1 MRAGRNFL
9 QRAVML
15 NTMKSA
21 SKHNTARRVSG
32 FTLIELMVALVI
44 GSIVI
49 GAVMALVLSMMRANR
64 DTIAATKLTQELR
77 SIAQVVSSDLRRAGA
92 AEDPF
97 LLSGTGSVADFSM
110 TTPAVGATTTTAVYR
125 YAGLGAAR
133 TVALSNGQ
141 VTINGAAITSD
152 VVRVTA
158 LSFERGPDP
167 RTLRL
172 TLTGEL
178 RRDAPGSD
186 VNDITRSYVQTMFAP
201 GLTTP

>member
-1 MRAGRNFL
+1 MCAGRNFL

-110 TTPAVGATTTTAVYR
+110 TTPAVGATSTTAVYR

-152 VVRVTA
+152 VVRVTR
-158 LSFERGPDP
+158 LLFTRTDP
-167 RTLRL
+167 RTLQL
-172 TLTGEL
+172 ELIGEL

-186 VNDITRSYVQTMFAP
+186 VNGIERSYVQTIFAP

>member
-1 MRAGRNFL
+1 
-9 QRAVML
+9 ML
-15 NTMKSA
+15 NTMKPA
-21 SKHNTARRVSG
+21 SIQDTARLARG
-32 FTLIELMVALVI
+32 FTLIELMVAMVI

-49 GAVMALVLSMMRANR
+49 GAVFALVLSMMRANR

-97 LLSGTGSVADFSM
+97 LLSGSGSVADFNM
-110 TTPAVGATTTTAVYR
+110 TTPAVGATGATTAVYR
-125 YAGLGAAR
+125 YAGLSAAR

-141 VTINGAAITSD
+141 VTINGTAITSD

-158 LSFERGPDP
+158 LSLDRPDA
-167 RTLRL
+167 RSLRL
-172 TLTGEL
+172 TLTGQL
-178 RRDAPGSD
+178 RRNAPGSD
-186 VNDITRSYVQTMFAP
+186 TAGISRSYVQTIFAP